1 MKCPSFRRLPIT
13 ALIVLLVVMAT
24 LAVSATFGGAS
35 TPPSRGHSPSQN
47 TATIGPDL
55 KYEPISIKLLKRKA
69 IPEDRGLIAGLD
81 QDGISVRSVTLIGLL
96 QSAYAAIDGNSIGP
110 GLKLAQIIGLPDWA
124 STDLYAIEGKMD
136 PSVAI
141 ELSKL
146 SSAQQELARAHML
159 QAMLADRFK
168 LQAHSEN
175 REGAV
180 YFLVIAKN
188 GPKLKQATP
197 GETYPKSGFGGAV
210 PYQAGFVVMASPDP
224 GATKRLGLGAAID
237 KLTPIL
243 SAWLHCPVIDKTGLT
258 GKYDFQLQ
266 WTENEDAETGPE
278 ANWPSLFTAIQ
289 QQLGLKLE
297 SAKGPVPVLV
307 IEHVEK
313 PSGN

>member
-1 MKCPSFRRLPIT
+1 VRTFRNAFGNRRKVFLS
-13 ALIVLLVVMAT
+13 AAGSLALSVLIVLVIADAT
-24 LAVSATFGGAS
+24 SIHAQSQTQKPAATAPEF
-35 TPPSRGHSPSQN
+35 
-47 TATIGPDL
+47 
-55 KYEPISIKLLKRKA
+55 KYEPISIKLLRDKA
-69 IPEDRGLIAGLD
+69 TPQFRGLVATMD
-81 QDGISVRSVTLIGLL
+81 PDGISVRAVTLVALI
-96 QSAYAAIDGNSIGP
+96 QSAYAAIDRNSIGP

-124 STDLYAIEGKMD
+124 STDEYAINGKMD

-197 GETYPKSGFGGAV
+197 GESYPKSRFGGDL
-210 PYQAGFVVMASPDP
+210 AGFVVMAPPDP

-266 WTENEDAETGPE
+266 WTENEDAETEPE